1 MSKNSF
7 LYLTTFLL
15 VLLFFGAGCDK
26 GDQSMKNANL
36 DTQKVIADLKTKFGD
51 GQSDRIEKGVVQVA
65 QRWRL
70 EDGGQDEF
78 ARFCEEQFLAKEKEL
93 SKTLL
98 RFDKNLEQIDGL
110 NLEMQRTLQ
119 EPMHL
124 DIGPMLPV
132 DMLFAS
138 YNPFAHV
145 SEDLFKT
152 KVAFTALLNFPLY
165 SLQERLEFGPNWTR
179 EQWARARLAQRFDSR
194 VPGEVKQK
202 ISTALVAADNY
213 ISNYNIYMHHL
224 LAPNGKRLFP
234 EGLRLIAHWGLRD
247 ELKAQYA
254 KKDGL
259 PRQRMI
265 KRVMEHIINQTIP
278 AAVID
283 NPKIDWNPE
292 DNTIFDAESGE
303 KLKAEPEADVRY
315 QRLLDVFRAERK
327 ADPFFPQTPTFIARK
342 FETEREIPEKQFEE
356 LLISVVSSPVAKEV
370 GRLIEKR
377 LGRPLEPFDI
387 WYDGFKS
394 RGVYDEAYLDKI
406 VGKRY
411 PNVKT
416 FQKDLPYILRNLGFS
431 PEKAAFL
438 SSKIVVD
445 PSRGAGH
452 AWGAERREDNA
463 HLRTRIPETGMKYK
477 GFNIAIHELGHC
489 VEQVFSLNEI
499 DYVLLQGV
507 PNTAFTEA
515 FAFVFQS
522 RDLKLLGLTKSDPK
536 AEYLKALDTFWS
548 TYEIAGVGLVDMRIW
563 RWMYDH
569 PKATPAEL
577 KQATIQIAKDV
588 WNEFYAPVFGVK
600 DQILLAIYSHI
611 IDAELYTPDYSLG
624 FIIMFQIE
632 DYLKDK
638 NLAIEMERMCRLGSI
653 TPSAW
658 MEAAV
663 GGPISAEALVSA
675 AEEAVKK
682 ISD

>member
-1 MSKNSF
+1 MKRRIF
-7 LYLTTFLL
+7 LVSTAILIVFIFLSS
-15 VLLFFGAGCDK
+15 CDK
-26 GDQSMKNANL
+26 GDLSMKRANL
-36 DTQKVIADLKTKFGD
+36 DTKKVIAELKAKFGD
-51 GQSDRIEKGVVQVA
+51 EQSDRIEKGVTQAA
-65 QRWRL
+65 QLWRA
-70 EDGGQDEF
+70 EDGGQKEF
-78 ARFCEEQFLAKEKEL
+78 AQFCETQFIADEKKL
-93 SKTLL
+93 SQTFL

-138 YNPFAHV
+138 YDPFAHV

-179 EQWARARLAQRFDSR
+179 EQWAQARLVQRFESR
-194 VPGEVKQK
+194 APGEVQQK
-202 ISTALVAADNY
+202 ISTALVTADNY

-224 LAPNGKRLFP
+224 LTPDGKRIFP
-234 EGLRLIAHWGLRD
+234 EGLRLISHWGLRD
-247 ELKAQYA
+247 ELKSQYA

-259 PRQRMI
+259 LRQRMI

-315 QRLLDVFRAERK
+315 QRLLDVFRAEKK
-327 ADPFFPQTPTFIARK
+327 ADPFFPQTPTFIARR
-342 FETEREIPEKQFEE
+342 FETDREIPEKQFEE

-406 VGKRY
+406 VGRRY
-411 PNVKT
+411 PNVKA

-489 VEQVFSLNEI
+489 VEQVFSLNEM

-522 RDLKLLGLTKSDPK
+522 RDLKLLGLTKADPK

-624 FIIMFQIE
+624 YIIMFQIE
-632 DYLKDK
+632 NYLKDK
-638 NLAIEMERMCRLGSI
+638 NLAVEMERMCRLGSI

-675 AEEAVKK
+675 AGEAVKK

>member
-1 MSKNSF
+1 MNP
-7 LYLTTFLL
+7 
-15 VLLFFGAGCDK
+15 
-26 GDQSMKNANL
+26 ANL
-36 DTQKVIADLKTKFGD
+36 DTEKVIANLTAKFGD
-51 GQSDRIEKGVVQVA
+51 EQAARIEKGVKQTA
-65 QRWRL
+65 QLWRA
-70 EDGGQDEF
+70 EDGGQEDF
-78 ARFCEEQFLAKEKEL
+78 AQFCETQFIADKREL
-93 SKTLL
+93 TETFL

-124 DIGPMLPV
+124 DIGTMLPV

-138 YNPFAHV
+138 YDPFAQV
-145 SEDLFKT
+145 TENLFKT

-165 SLQERLEFGPNWTR
+165 SLRERLELGPKWTR
-179 EQWARARLAQRFDSR
+179 EQWAQARLAQRFDSR
-194 VPGEVKQK
+194 VPGEIKQQ
-202 ISTALVAADNY
+202 ISSALVAADNY
-213 ISNYNIYMHHL
+213 ISNYNIHMHHL
-224 LAPNGKRLFP
+224 VTPDGKRLFP
-234 EGLRLIAHWGLRD
+234 EGLRLISHWGLRD

-265 KRVMEHIINQTIP
+265 QRVMEHIIRQTIP
-278 AAVID
+278 ATVID
-283 NPKIDWNPE
+283 NSKIDWDPE
-292 DNTIFDAESGE
+292 NNTIADAESGK
-303 KLKAEPEADVRY
+303 KLKAEPEANVRY
-315 QRLLDVFRAERK
+315 QRLLNVFRAEKK
-327 ADPFFPQTPTFIARK
+327 ADPYFPQTPTFIARK

-356 LLISVVSSPVAKEV
+356 LLVSVVSSPVARKV
-370 GRLIEKR
+370 GELIEKR
-377 LGRPLEPFDI
+377 LGRPLQPFDI

-411 PNVKT
+411 PNVAA
-416 FQKDLPYILRNLGFS
+416 FQKDLPYILRNLSFS

-452 AWGAERREDNA
+452 AWGAERREDKA
-463 HLRTRIPETGMKYK
+463 HLRTRIPKTGMKYK

-522 RDLKLLGLTKSDPK
+522 RDLKLLGLTKTDPQ

-548 TYEIAGVGLVDMRIW
+548 TYEIAGVGLVDMRLW
-563 RWMYDH
+563 RWMYEH
-569 PKATPAEL
+569 PTATPAEL
-577 KQATIQIAKDV
+577 KAATIQIAKEV
-588 WNEFYAPVFGVK
+588 WNQFYAPVFGTK

-611 IDAELYTPDYSLG
+611 IDSELYTPDYSLG

-632 DYLKDK
+632 NYLQNR
-638 NLAIEMERMCRLGSI
+638 NLAQEMERMCRLGSI
-653 TPSAW
+653 APGVW

-663 GGPISAEALVSA
+663 GGPISAEALVFA
-675 AEEAVKK
+675 TEKAVTMIGNGK
-682 ISD
+682 

>member
-1 MSKNSF
+1 MSKNSI
-7 LYLTTFLL
+7 LLLTTFLL
-15 VLLFFGAGCDK
+15 IFLFFGAGCDK
-26 GDQSMKNANL
+26 GDLSMKRANL
-36 DTQKVIADLKTKFGD
+36 DTKKVIAELKAKFGD
-51 GQSDRIEKGVVQVA
+51 EQSDRIEKGVTQAA
-65 QRWRL
+65 QLWRA
-70 EDGGQDEF
+70 EDGGQKEF
-78 ARFCEEQFLAKEKEL
+78 AQFCETQFIADEKKL
-93 SKTLL
+93 SQTFL

-138 YNPFAHV
+138 YDPFAHV

-179 EQWARARLAQRFDSR
+179 EQWAQARLVQRFESR
-194 VPGEVKQK
+194 APGEVQQK
-202 ISTALVAADNY
+202 ISTALVTADNY

-224 LAPNGKRLFP
+224 LTPDGKRIFP
-234 EGLRLIAHWGLRD
+234 EGLRLISHWGLRD
-247 ELKAQYA
+247 ELKSQYA

-259 PRQRMI
+259 LRQRMI

-315 QRLLDVFRAERK
+315 QRLLDVFRAEKK
-327 ADPFFPQTPTFIARK
+327 ADPFFPQTPTFIARR
-342 FETEREIPEKQFEE
+342 FETDREIPEKQFEE

-411 PNVKT
+411 PNVGA

-489 VEQVFSLNEI
+489 VEQVFSLNEM

-522 RDLKLLGLTKSDPK
+522 RDLKLLGLTKADPK

-624 FIIMFQIE
+624 YIIMFQIE
-632 DYLKDK
+632 NYLKDK
-638 NLAIEMERMCRLGSI
+638 NLAVEMERMCRLGSI

-675 AEEAVKK
+675 AGEAVKK